1 MAFQT
6 DDAARPRRRLVK
18 PFLTLGIAAS
28 TMGLSTIQT
37 GGSSSTSI
45 RRCPDI
51 SKAIGICAMVSSRIK
66 DTLPNSQFE
75 YRYERAVYEAACVD
89 PNVDDEQKIVR
100 NVNSFFVNARPQ
112 LQCQGADF
120 DVVEGNIFK
129 YAISSR
135 AFGFINQSIDEWHV
149 DLNWIDKDQTT
160 LLDYVEN
167 QVSRARG
174 THNEEQLRNYY
185 NKLKK
190 NGAKHGSELR

>member
-1 MAFQT
+1 M
-6 DDAARPRRRLVK
+6 
-18 PFLTLGIAAS
+18 
-28 TMGLSTIQT
+28 
-37 GGSSSTSI
+37 
-45 RRCPDI
+45 
-51 SKAIGICAMVSSRIK
+51 
-66 DTLPNSQFE
+66 
-75 YRYERAVYEAACVD
+75 YEAACVD

-120 DVVEGNIFK
+120 DVIEGNIFK